1 MAASR
6 HVSLGIQ
13 VAMTMIICVAAGLLA
28 DRRLGTEPWM
38 LVSGAFSGIVFVLVR
53 LLYVAGVFRSDRK

>member
-13 VAMTMIICVAAGLLA
+13 VAMTMVVCVGAGLLA
-28 DRRLGTEPWM
+28 DRKLGTEPWM
-38 LVSGAFSGIVFVLVR
+38 LVSGAVSGIVFVLVR
-53 LLYVAGVFRSDRK
+53 LLYVAGVFRPGRK